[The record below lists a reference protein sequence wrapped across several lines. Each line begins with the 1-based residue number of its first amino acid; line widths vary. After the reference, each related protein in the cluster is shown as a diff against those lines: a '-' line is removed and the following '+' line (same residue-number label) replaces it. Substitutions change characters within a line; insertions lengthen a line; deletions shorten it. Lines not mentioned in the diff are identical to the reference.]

1 MCSALQMRRR
11 ELMAGSVKNDLIFGY
26 TAQDMPQWDAELYLK
41 FANERTQPSLDLINR
56 IILEN
61 PKRIIDLGCGPGNS
75 TQALRRRWPNASV
88 VGLDNSPQMIETAKQ
103 TYPEGIWEVGDAA
116 SWTAREP
123 LDLVFSNAML
133 QWLPDHAGL
142 CRHMFYQVAAG
153 GALAVQL
160 PYHYDSPLHR
170 EIIEVS
176 RDPTWNVRMESAR
189 TALTR
194 EPASLY
200 YDTLQSL
207 ASRVDL
213 WETTYHHVV
222 AGPESVVEWFR
233 GTGLRPFLE
242 ALSSDDERRRFEAM
256 LLERYIAAYPRRP
269 NGKVLFPFR
278 RLFFVAYR

>member
-1 MCSALQMRRR
+1 
-11 ELMAGSVKNDLIFGY
+11 
-26 TAQDMPQWDAELYLK
+26 MPQWDAELYLK

-103 TYPEGIWEVGDAA
+103 TYPEGIWEVGDAE
-116 SWTAREP
+116 SWTVRE
-123 LDLVFSNAML
+123 LVDLVFSNAML
-133 QWLPDHAGL
+133 QWLPDHARL
-142 CRHMFYQVAAG
+142 CRHMFDQVADG

-176 RDPTWNVRMESAR
+176 KDPAWNGRMQSAR

-200 YDTLQSL
+200 YDTLQSV

-222 AGPESVVEWFR
+222 AGPEAVVEWFR

-242 ALSSDDERRRFEAM
+242 ALLSDDERHHFEAM
-256 LLERYIAAYPRRP
+256 LLERYAISYPRRP

-278 RLFFVAYR
+278 RIFFVAYR